1 MEDEEGGVEKGKM
14 TEEMNVKEGHFD
26 QEGENPSSQESSS
39 SSPWLSSSNRQAG
52 LSSTRSERKLSV
64 TPRDQYGFDITHSPP
79 TAPPTAKRSSQTA
92 DAHLREK
99 WTKLLSKLSSLSQSD
114 LDTVTSRWRTSQ
126 TSKSHH
132 SLTLRNFQSKL
143 NLSSPLTSLSLKF
156 TKRIRSGVPLEMRE
170 QVWWLCSGAST
181 KSRNAEANGEM
192 TYRGILDFIEDQGKD
207 ENGLANVPV
216 AMEVEKDLHRTFPNN
231 SHFESEQGLSSLRT
245 LLIAYGVRNKT
256 VGYCQSMNFLAA
268 FLLLNMEPERAFWVL
283 AAIIEDILPAD
294 YYTKH
299 MVGSRADQRVL
310 LGCLK
315 WKLPSL
321 HKHFVK
327 IGVAPENG
335 NDVPLL
341 EPLTCTWYLCI
352 FINSLQLGSSLRV
365 WDCFLH
371 EGRKVLLRVG
381 LSILKSCSPELMK
394 CEDLIGVYEV
404 LRNNR
409 CVVSHMSDGPTPT
422 MMNAE
427 ELIKL
432 AYDKSWIGSFPH
444 DKIDAMREEHQANV
458 AEEAR
463 VMEVKRAERE
473 KERLEREE
481 QRRLKKLEEEKK
493 RKGEEGDGGG
503 GGSGEDGGDG
513 GEGGDREQQ
522 TSPSP
527 DTVPSLEP
535 PCLPFPSLSI
545 SSQQSIGSD
554 AGSELPSK
562 FTSKRNSLMMLVG
575 APLEITPPP
584 VPPTAT
590 STSTSDAGNLKEED

>member
-14 TEEMNVKEGHFD
+14 TEEMNVKEGHFHE
-26 QEGENPSSQESSS
+26 EGNLSQSS
-39 SSPWLSSSNRQAG
+39 SSPWLSSSTRAAG
-52 LSSTRSERKLSV
+52 LSSTRSTRKHSV
-64 TPRDQYGFDITHSPP
+64 TPRDAYGFDTSSNPPSP
-79 TAPPTAKRSSQTA
+79 SSPSSPSPKKGPMGGFLSPSETPEQ
-92 DAHLREK
+92 HLRQK
-99 WTKLLSKLSSLSQSD
+99 WTKLLGKLEKLSPAD
-114 LDTVTSRWRTSQ
+114 LLIVTCRWRTSLE
-126 TSKSHH
+126 SKSHH
-132 SLTLRNFQSKL
+132 SLTLKSVQSKL
-143 NLSSPLTSLSLKF
+143 NLSSPLTTLSLKF
-156 TKRIRSGVPLEMRE
+156 TKRIRSGIPRDMRE
-170 QVWWLCSGAST
+170 QVWWLCSGASS
-181 KSRNAEANGEM
+181 KSQLAEEKGEL
-192 TYRGILDFIEDQGKD
+192 TYKGILKFIEESGKD
-207 ENGLANVPV
+207 ENGLANVQV

-231 SHFESEQGLSSLRT
+231 SHFEAEEGLSSLRT
-245 LLIAYGVRNKT
+245 ILVAYGVRNTT

-409 CVVSHMSDGPTPT
+409 CVVSHMADGPKPK
-422 MMNAE
+422 MMPAE

-463 VMEVKRAERE
+463 VMEVRREERE

-481 QRRLKKLEEEKK
+481 QRRLKKIEEEKK
-493 RKGEEGDGGG
+493 KKEEEG
-503 GGSGEDGGDG
+503 GER
-513 GEGGDREQQ
+513 GEVKETTRE
-522 TSPSP
+522 TEENL
-527 DTVPSLEP
+527 LEP
-535 PCLPFPSLSI
+535 PSLLFPSLSI
-545 SSQQSIGSD
+545 SSQQSLGSD
-554 AGSELPSK
+554 AEAELPSK
-562 FTSKRNSLMMLVG
+562 FTSKTNSLMMLVG

-584 VPPTAT
+584 VPPASSPT
-590 STSTSDAGNLKEED
+590 GNLKKEED